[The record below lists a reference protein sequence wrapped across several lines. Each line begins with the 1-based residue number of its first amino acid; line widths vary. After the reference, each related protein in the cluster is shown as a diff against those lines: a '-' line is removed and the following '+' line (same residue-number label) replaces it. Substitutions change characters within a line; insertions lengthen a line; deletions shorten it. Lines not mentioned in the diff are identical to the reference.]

1 MADPVAGV
9 LTTGF
14 DRLVRG
20 GLRGV
25 WLRGRLPAGPFV
37 WAANHHSW
45 WDPFVAAALLRHA
58 RRTACLVM
66 LQDNIQWYAFTRRL
80 GVFGSGEV
88 RTGLRYLA
96 EGRALVVYPEGGLR
110 PAGPPGPLAD
120 GAAWYA
126 HRAGVPLAAVAV
138 RVVLRGQQFPEAYV
152 SIRSLGSAVP
162 TAASGLAS
170 PVSGGASSAAATAGD
185 VGVLTGVLART
196 LRDELSTMD
205 LELAMADPR
214 TGPTGFRL
222 VLPGRRSWDERIDA
236 LGRRLPWRS

>member
-1 MADPVAGV
+1 MADPLAGV

-45 WDPFVAAALLRHA
+45 WDPFVASALLRDA

-66 LQDNIQWYAFTRRL
+66 LQDNIQRYACTRRL
-80 GVFGSGEV
+80 GVFGSSEV

-96 EGRALVVYPEGGLR
+96 EGRVLVVYPEGELR
-110 PAGPPGPLAD
+110 PPGPPGPLAD

-152 SIRSLGSAVP
+152 SIRSLRSTVP
-162 TAASGLAS
+162 TAASGVAS
-170 PVSGGASSAAATAGD
+170 RASGAAAAAAD

-205 LELAMADPR
+205 LELAMAEPR

-236 LGRRLPWRS
+236 LTRRLPWRS